1 MLICGQKTIL
11 SLMLETKVKIINQLG
26 LHARA
31 AAQLVRLAG
40 KFQSKILLI
49 REDNAIMADAKS
61 ILSVLTLA
69 AAKGT
74 ELKLSV
80 EGNDEEE
87 ALNAINDLILNGFGE
102 LK

>member
-1 MLICGQKTIL
+1 
-11 SLMLETKVKIINQLG
+11 MLESEIKVINPLG

-40 KFQSKILLI
+40 KFKSRIILKRI
-49 REDNAIMADAKS
+49 DNNVIADAKS

-74 ELKLSV
+74 HLELEI
-80 EGNDEEE
+80 EGADEQE
-87 ALNAINDLILNGFGE
+87 ALKAIEDIFANGFGE
-102 LK
+102 N

>member
-1 MLICGQKTIL
+1 MIEGEI
-11 SLMLETKVKIINQLG
+11 KIINPLG

-40 KFQSKILLI
+40 KFNSKII
-49 REDNAIMADAKS
+49 IKRPDNNIIADAKS

-74 ELKLSV
+74 NLIFEI
-80 EGNDEEE
+80 EGTDEQE
-87 ALNAINDLILNGFGE
+87 ASQALENLVKNGFGE
-102 LK
+102 I